1 MAVILYII
9 SFIIYVLLA
18 LAPYYVAYLIIEPH
32 SFFGVVGVFLL
43 GSVIVPLTIMLAS
56 LCMVAIGGILKPT
69 KDTVVFQNK
78 RDIESSYDTTIKTVT
93 EDTIPK
99 KKNSKAII
107 VISIV
112 GLIVAISL
120 AAIFGRSD
128 PYDSSYNYD
137 ESDYEQAD
145 YQEDVASASEA
156 TFNELLDHS
165 TDLVAE
171 NASDGYIEDD
181 YQLMSNA
188 VNSVF
193 NTLDQ
198 SGMSG
203 VAKQVRD
210 CYVNPNMNKL
220 YCVYFDTSARL
231 FDSAVASSLKFP
243 RNEYLADDRSKKRA
257 NDYVYQPLNIY
268 DGESHLQKIEK
279 ELWVLLDQ
287 TAKNR
292 YQANT
297 TNKSDLSPHSTDQQ
311 NGFGNEINEQFK
323 DNASHMSRNNGNS
336 VTQMDTGE
344 VNESFT
350 EFTVDEA
357 NQVMSE

>member
-9 SFIIYVLLA
+9 SFIIYVLLV

-32 SFFGVVGVFLL
+32 SFLGVVGVFLL
-43 GSVIVPLTIMLAS
+43 GSVIVPLTIMLAG
-56 LCMVAIGGILKPT
+56 LCMAVIGGILKTT

-78 RDIESSYDTTIKTVT
+78 SDIESSYDTTIKTVT

-99 KKNSKAII
+99 KKNSKAIFI
-107 VISIV
+107 ISIV
-112 GLIVAISL
+112 GLIVAITL

-128 PYDSSYNYD
+128 PYENSYNYKQ
-137 ESDYEQAD
+137 SDYEQTD
-145 YQEDVASASEA
+145 YQEEVESASEV
-156 TFNELLDHS
+156 TFNELLDNS
-165 TDLVAE
+165 EDLEAE
-171 NASDGYIEDD
+171 NSSASYIEDD
-181 YQLMSNA
+181 YQLMTNA

-193 NTLDQ
+193 NILDQ

-231 FDSAVASSLKFP
+231 FDSEIASSLKFP
-243 RNEYLADDRSKKRA
+243 RNEYLADGRSKKRA

-297 TNKSDLSPHSTDQQ
+297 TTKSDLSPPSTTPQK
-311 NGFGNEINEQFK
+311 GFGNEINEQFK
-323 DNASHMSRNNGNS
+323 NNASHILHNNGNS
-336 VTQMDTGE
+336 VTKMDTSE
-344 VNESFT
+344 VNENFT
-350 EFTVDEA
+350 EFTADEA
-357 NQVMSE
+357 NQLMGE